1 MRGISEAIHGIHHLE
16 AMAKKD
22 NLITRLHPLAK
33 VLVTFWYILIVVSFE
48 KYDLTGLLSMSLYL
62 ILLIEIT
69 NISLSRTLR
78 QLRTIIIMVCFVGIA
93 NPFLDQSVW
102 MKIGDVVITGGMISM
117 LTLVL
122 KGVFALLASYLL
134 IATTTI
140 ENICYALRLL
150 HVPKLI
156 VTVIMLIYRYII
168 LFMKEVERI
177 SLAYSLRAPKQK
189 GIHYK
194 AWGSLLGQMLLR
206 SIDRADIVYESM
218 TIRGFKGDFYLREF
232 SNQPQ
237 GKIITSVIYLI
248 GIGSLITVF
257 RVIPIFEIVGSMI
270 S

>member
-1 MRGISEAIHGIHHLE
+1 MSGISEAIHGIHHLE

-22 NLITRLHPLAK
+22 NFITRLHPLVK
-33 VLVTFWYILIVVSFE
+33 VLVTFWYILFVVSFD
-48 KYDLTGLLSMSLYL
+48 KYDLTGLLGMSLYL
-62 ILLIEIT
+62 VVVIEIT
-69 NISLSRTLR
+69 NISMRTTLR
-78 QLRTIIIMVCFVGIA
+78 QMKAVIIMVCLVGIA
-93 NPFLDQSVW
+93 NPFLDRSVW
-102 MKIGDVVITGGMISM
+102 MRIGDITITGGLISM
-117 LTLVL
+117 MTLIL

-134 IATTTI
+134 IATTSM

-218 TIRGFKGDFYLREF
+218 TIRGFKGDFYLRES
-232 SNQPQ
+232 SNQRLANN
-237 GKIITSVIYLI
+237 ITSVLYLI
-248 GIGSLITVF
+248 CTGSLITIFRIVPVF
-257 RVIPIFEIVGSMI
+257 QIVGRIFE
-270 S
+270 

>member
-1 MRGISEAIHGIHHLE
+1 
-16 AMAKKD
+16 
-22 NLITRLHPLAK
+22 
-33 VLVTFWYILIVVSFE
+33 
-48 KYDLTGLLSMSLYL
+48 
-62 ILLIEIT
+62 
-69 NISLSRTLR
+69 
-78 QLRTIIIMVCFVGIA
+78 
-93 NPFLDQSVW
+93 LDQSVW
-102 MKIGDVVITGGMISM
+102 IKIGDVVVTGGMISM
-117 LTLVL
+117 LTLII

-134 IATTTI
+134 IATTSI

-189 GIHYK
+189 GVHYK

-232 SNQPQ
+232 SNQPL
-237 GKIITSVIYLI
+237 GKNRTSILYLI
-248 GIGSLITVF
+248 GTGCLITVF
-257 RVIPIFEIVGSMI
+257 RIVPIFEIVGSMLH
-270 S
+270 